1 MRVYRCVTA
10 REILNK
16 YKKNTNRKKNNLTL
30 NTHIY
35 NPEDEYIHFFRYL
48 DFAKYYFELG
58 KEGSYEEENE
68 NYVLFM
74 VVNIP
79 NSILSKYLGFGFY
92 NYSDNVFNFKNNKI
106 PIPEYAIPVNEFT
119 EEYIVY
125 MNNQESIFSLYSR
138 GINEHQEF
146 EKYLELVQKLH
157 PDKFSCQEIAD
168 FLTKNNLCEL
178 LGVKDD
184 DKSELDLE
192 KEAENKLSLMQFPK
206 DNDIEIEDIGTM
218 ILPNTTDWEIGE

>member
-74 VVNIP
+74 VANIP
-79 NSILSKYLGFGFY
+79 NSILSKYLGYGFY

-106 PIPEYAIPVNEFT
+106 PIPEYAIPVSEFK
-119 EEYIVY
+119 EDYIIY

-157 PDKFSCQEIAD
+157 PDKFSCQEIAN

-206 DNDIEIEDIGTM
+206 DNDIEIEDIDTM
-218 ILPNTTDWEIGE
+218 MSPNTTDWEIGE